1 MRRVV
6 AVGAFLLIM
15 LAGGSAQA
23 EGFKSLAAG
32 VNGIATFLADPV
44 IQAIEGPEEYEDEPY
59 PKVLGPFYGFLAGT
73 AKGFYRLIGGIYD
86 VVLFPLWV
94 APTLSP
100 PPRFDIIPGIEI
112 EGRE

>member
-6 AVGAFLLIM
+6 AVGAFLLTM
-15 LAGGSAQA
+15 LAGGAAQA
-23 EGFKSLAAG
+23 DGIKSLAAG

-44 IQAIEGPEEYEDEPY
+44 IQAIEGAEEYEDEAFPT
-59 PKVLGPFYGFLAGT
+59 VMGPFYGFLAGS
-73 AKGFYRLIGGIYD
+73 AMGFYRLLAAVYD
-86 VVLFPLWV
+86 VALFPIWV

-100 PPRFDIIPGIEI
+100 APRFDIIPGIEV